1 MEIGY
6 DLSRLF
12 QRLNIQA
19 GKRQNFGNGEREKK
33 MVLRD
38 IFSNFAFFG
47 EDCSYPTASNEIQK
61 QRFNVNSC
69 WINLVVDEAWYYSQ
83 QLWGTEPTLSPFL
96 RPLWQILN
104 AGKGFDFR
112 NCVESKKEKIDNF
125 SQARK
130 TIVSRVLEDWSI
142 AVFSFIRVSRST
154 RICSLMYAPICRRV
168 DNNRLPARAG
178 KQSVGRK
185 LVSSVFSPGRR
196 GGEAGPLP
204 SSI

>member
-19 GKRQNFGNGEREKK
+19 GKRQNFGNSRKGEKNGVARY
-33 MVLRD
+33 
-38 IFSNFAFFG
+38 FFEFFK

-61 QRFNVNSC
+61 QRFNVNSY

-83 QLWGTEPTLSPFL
+83 QLWGTEPMSPFL

-112 NCVESKKEKIDNF
+112 NCVESKKEKIDDF

-142 AVFSFIRVSRST
+142 AVFNFIRVSRST
-154 RICSLMYAPICRRV
+154 RICSLMHAPICRRV

-196 GGEAGPLP
+196 GGPLP